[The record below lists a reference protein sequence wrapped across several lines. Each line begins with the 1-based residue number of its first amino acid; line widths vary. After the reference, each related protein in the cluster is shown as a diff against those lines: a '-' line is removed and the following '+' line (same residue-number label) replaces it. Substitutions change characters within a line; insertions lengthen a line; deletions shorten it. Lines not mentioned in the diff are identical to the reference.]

1 MIYGTI
7 FPGILNCNQKNYH
20 LRDPMFYY
28 QLIFLKFMYIYI
40 YSYKILYMDNNIY
53 YIKLI

>member
-1 MIYGTI
+1 MIYGTV